1 MRITKLLC
9 IVSIGLFI
17 TASYAL
23 AQQKNQVQLVH
34 EYTYSFEK
42 GYYNSFIEVKG
53 DTVGLICP
61 NLQTIYLVNSKNKEI
76 DTIKFKNGRG
86 PGEITRGPF
95 GIDFSDNKIYLADTD
110 AQRFSMYSFNKK
122 TFQTVIYK
130 SGSPLYGIYNWDGPN
145 MLAEPTGTQQLA
157 YFIYNPAKKEVITE
171 FKFPAKITDRYRYSG
186 LPTVT
191 RRYIVHA
198 NRYYGDLVIWN
209 KQTSELI
216 RSSIVKSVSKPESQ
230 KAKLGKFSGSIPPR
244 DPELEILVLTGNS
257 RTNNRVFL
265 LMESKDGQYKTNYVY
280 DYDFMED
287 KVVDKFKIPAE
298 ATLLASNKDHLFVYS
313 EEKDEMY
320 QYKLEVK

>member
-191 RRYIVHA
+191 GRYIVHA

-216 RSSIVKSVSKPESQ
+216 RSSIVKSVSKPES
-230 KAKLGKFSGSIPPR
+230 KRP
-244 DPELEILVLTGNS
+244 NS
-257 RTNNRVFL
+257 VNFPAVFL
-265 LMESKDGQYKTNYVY
+265 QEIQNWK
-280 DYDFMED
+280 
-287 KVVDKFKIPAE
+287 
-298 ATLLASNKDHLFVYS
+298 YS
-313 EEKDEMY
+313 S
-320 QYKLEVK
+320 

>member
-1 MRITKLLC
+1 MRTIKLSC
-9 IVSIGLFI
+9 IVSICLFI

-42 GYYNSFIEVKG
+42 GYYNSFIEVNG

-61 NLQTIYLVNSKNKEI
+61 NLRTIYLVNSKNKEI

-130 SGSPLYGIYNWDGPN
+130 AKNPLYGIYNWNGPY
-145 MLAEPTGTQQLA
+145 MLAKPTATQQSA
-157 YFIYNPAKKEVITE
+157 YFIYDPATMKIIREY
-171 FKFPAKITDRYRYSG
+171 KFPEKIKDPYRYSG
-186 LPTVT
+186 SPAVNK
-191 RRYIVHA
+191 RYIVHA

-209 KQTSELI
+209 KQTAELI
-216 RSSIVKSVSKPESQ
+216 RSSVVKSVSKPESQ
-230 KAKLGKFSGSIPPR
+230 KAKLGKFTGSIPPR
-244 DPELEILVLTGNS
+244 DPELKFISITGNGKM
-257 RTNNRVFL
+257 NNRAFL
-265 LMESKDGQYKTNYVY
+265 LMKSKDGEFTTNYVY